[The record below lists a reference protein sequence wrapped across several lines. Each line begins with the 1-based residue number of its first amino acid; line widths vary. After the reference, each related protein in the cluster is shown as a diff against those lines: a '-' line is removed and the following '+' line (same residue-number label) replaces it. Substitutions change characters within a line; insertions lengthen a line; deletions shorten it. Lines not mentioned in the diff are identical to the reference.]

1 MNTMNTMNTVTTR
14 QTARAPRKTVAEKR
28 AEEQAARDKRDED
41 FKVGFGNAYSSR
53 LLKLLHAV
61 LTENAYGGVAAWLN
75 QDAQSAKFFS
85 ATFGEYPNVEHF
97 TFPAD
102 LTSAHQSMYELRKL
116 DDAMSEAEFGL
127 QKLKEAR
134 AEQMVKA
141 EKKKAALSKLTD
153 EERELL
159 GIIPSQY

>member
-1 MNTMNTMNTVTTR
+1 MNTVTTR
-14 QTARAPRKTVAEKR
+14 QTTRAPHKTVAEKR
-28 AEEQAARDKRDED
+28 DQD
-41 FKVGFGNAYSSR
+41 FKAEFSNTYSSR

-61 LTENAYGGVAAWLN
+61 LTENEYGGV
-75 QDAQSAKFFS
+75 DAITDALSVKTFS
-85 ATFGEYPNVEHF
+85 ASFGDYPNDEHF

-102 LTSAHQSMYELRKL
+102 LASVHQSMYELRKL
-116 DDAMSEAEFGL
+116 DAAMSEAEFGL

-141 EKKKAALSKLTD
+141 EKKKALLSKLTD

-159 GIIPSQY
+159 GL

>member
-1 MNTMNTMNTVTTR
+1 MNTVTTR
-14 QTARAPRKTVAEKR
+14 QTTRAPRKTVAEKR

-41 FKVGFGNAYSSR
+41 FKVGFSNAYSSR

-61 LTENAYGGVAAWLN
+61 LTENAYGGVAAIT
-75 QDAQSAKFFS
+75 DALSVKTFS
-85 ATFGEYPNVEHF
+85 ASFGDYPNDENF

-102 LTSAHQSMYELRKL
+102 LASVHQSMYELRKL
-116 DDAMSEAEFGL
+116 DAAMSEAEFSL
-127 QKLKEAR
+127 QKLNEAR

-141 EKKKAALSKLTD
+141 EKKKALLSKLTD

-159 GIIPSQY
+159 GL